1 MLTCRLCG
9 KMGHIKIDC
18 HLKTDQNSWVI
29 LVPKGQKIPVYLEA
43 IKVRPRKHKRN
54 LNGANFIQN
63 QINFLYWMDF
73 FQNNVGCQNNYL
85 LRVKTKKNSIKKPNI
100 IFSML
105 ERICFEKW

>member
-73 FQNNVGCQNNYL
+73 FQNNVGCQNIHSP
-85 LRVKTKKNSIKKPNI
+85 RVETAKRYEKSQIV
-100 IFSML
+100 IFDML